1 MLYRAVRMTVDDEEC
16 NGWRLTR
23 ADART
28 GSPPHPEADFTRCHQ
43 SEHALIDAWVP
54 GPVVGPKQLEGENT
68 CQLKQSAR
76 STTQRVEA
84 HPTVIG
90 GRAS

>member
-1 MLYRAVRMTVDDEEC
+1 MTVDDEEC

-43 SEHALIDAWVP
+43 GEYALIDAWVP
-54 GPVVGPKQLEGENT
+54 TWVGPKQLEGENT
-68 CQLKQSAR
+68 CQLKRSAR
-76 STTQRVEA
+76 SITQQVEA
-84 HPTVIG
+84 QRTMIG